1 MKKCKNNRRDRNS
14 KWAIHRETLFVFLSL
29 KKKCSFLFSVF
40 GCLTS
45 MCFYIPCVHC
55 LWKAEEGAQY
65 PGTEETDNYLLSYTC
80 WKCNQSC
87 LQKCQMPLTT
97 ETFLQPL
104 SFLLTPAFY
113 VTLTGWSLT
122 IFFRLDLSSQS
133 AICHCLPR
141 AAITSVCD
149 HCCFIFSNMVL
160 DAHTDLIEGT
170 PGEY

>member
-1 MKKCKNNRRDRNS
+1 
-14 KWAIHRETLFVFLSL
+14 
-29 KKKCSFLFSVF
+29 
-40 GCLTS
+40 
-45 MCFYIPCVHC
+45 
-55 LWKAEEGAQY
+55 
-65 PGTEETDNYLLSYTC
+65 
-80 WKCNQSC
+80 
-87 LQKCQMPLTT
+87 MPLTT

-160 DAHTDLIEGT
+160 DTRTDLIEGT
-170 PGEY
+170 PVSTEARENFHYPYQKIWHEKSRGTVRMKRRMKPEEIQILWAQTNGWVRWLTKNNQPVAMSRKEWWSRPNKVTQ